1 MTRVLKA
8 APGLHMFFYLTFTMF
23 KQKIALHLKTERFHI
38 KMQISGSS
46 ALDSHSHMVTV
57 SGREVKSDCPF
68 RWTTSCPVHLSL
80 FSAFMFPAWTLSASG
95 FQRWLHIRTPGDL

>member
-1 MTRVLKA
+1 
-8 APGLHMFFYLTFTMF
+8 
-23 KQKIALHLKTERFHI
+23 
-38 KMQISGSS
+38 MQISGSS
-46 ALDSHSHMVTV
+46 STGLTFPYGNRTV

-95 FQRWLHIRTPGDL
+95 FQRWLHVRIPGDLIKNILYMNEIIQDLSFSM